1 MLNGILSFKSV
12 YNSLWGF
19 RGNEAFF
26 KRMKRFMV
34 GYGFLCTALIFSSVI
49 FGSAEANLSI
59 YCLALAGIVT
69 TMFLIFISPKW
80 LPTLLPFFIVTYILF
95 IHVLL
100 IYTGGSASPYAPIY
114 FLPIILASLLFGY
127 AGAVVSIVLT
137 LASYAAMEL
146 YESGEAP
153 LNVFYKYF
161 LTDGLPFF
169 IIAALLSL
177 VAVFVAGMLKN
188 EMENVTR
195 IKNELETIFDTI
207 TDMLSIHDA
216 DYNIVRINKYA
227 AERLGES
234 PERLIGRKCYEVFR
248 GMNEPA
254 CDCPNR
260 ETLGEKTANTVEIN
274 EPRLRGIFEVAAY
287 SIFDEDGERL
297 IGSVHHMKDVTAR
310 RLAED
315 ALRKELDV
323 TNVLHR
329 TDVAILSISDR
340 SEILNVCLA
349 NVSALAKVDYAS
361 IATIDMESNVFKT
374 EARRF
379 FDKVVESSASSPL
392 DSTILKTPVFSGR
405 SVYYPELKGEDLLD
419 GDGEILRFGV
429 KSLFVVPLIEKG
441 VASGALTLGS
451 FKEDGFAAEERAAL
465 ERYALQVALA
475 LDRTNLTE
483 RIRGMFLNTVRS
495 LSATL
500 DAKSPWTMN
509 HSESVARYSMAI
521 AHELG
526 LANILEELNLAVLLH
541 DIGKIGISDDILNKS
556 GALSEYE
563 MATMMEHPVK
573 GASILEPVKEFKN
586 IVPVVRHHHEWW
598 DGSGYPDGLS
608 GNMIPLAA
616 RIINVADAFEAM
628 TADRPYKKRRTKN
641 EALEEIRRCAGV
653 QFDPDV
659 ANALIRALK

>member
-100 IYTGGSASPYAPIY
+100 IYTGGSASPYAPNY

-153 LNVFYKYF
+153 PNVFYKYF

-207 TDMLSIHDA
+207 TDAVSIHDA

-227 AERLGES
+227 AERLGEP
-234 PERLIGRKCYEVFR
+234 PERLIGRKCYEVFQ
-248 GMNEPA
+248 GASEPV

-260 ETLGEKTANTVEIN
+260 KTLDEKIANTVEIN
-274 EPRLRGIFEVAAY
+274 EPRLQGIFEVTTY
-287 SIFDEDGERL
+287 PLFEDGKKF
-297 IGSVHHMKDVTAR
+297 ICSVHHMKDITAR

-323 TNVLHR
+323 TSVLHR
-329 TDVAILSISDR
+329 IDVAILSTSDR
-340 SEILNVCLA
+340 SEILNVCLT
-349 NVSALAKVDYAS
+349 NVSALAEVDYAS
-361 IATIDMESNVFKT
+361 IATVDREGNVFKT
-374 EARRF
+374 EAQRF
-379 FDKVVESSASSPL
+379 SGKVSSASASAPF
-392 DSTILKTPVFSGR
+392 DSTIF
-405 SVYYPELKGEDLLD
+405 
-419 GDGEILRFGV
+419 
-429 KSLFVVPLIEKG
+429 
-441 VASGALTLGS
+441 
-451 FKEDGFAAEERAAL
+451 
-465 ERYALQVALA
+465 
-475 LDRTNLTE
+475 
-483 RIRGMFLNTVRS
+483 
-495 LSATL
+495 
-500 DAKSPWTMN
+500 
-509 HSESVARYSMAI
+509 
-521 AHELG
+521 
-526 LANILEELNLAVLLH
+526 
-541 DIGKIGISDDILNKS
+541 
-556 GALSEYE
+556 
-563 MATMMEHPVK
+563 
-573 GASILEPVKEFKN
+573 
-586 IVPVVRHHHEWW
+586 
-598 DGSGYPDGLS
+598 
-608 GNMIPLAA
+608 
-616 RIINVADAFEAM
+616 
-628 TADRPYKKRRTKN
+628 
-641 EALEEIRRCAGV
+641 
-653 QFDPDV
+653 
-659 ANALIRALK
+659 